1 MLQVCQGVEEQVR
14 LCAGGDHHLPRV
26 NRHSPLPAGREC
38 YLLSQRAVKVDAGV
52 GIFWFIGWLFT
63 IAFAQLVWWQ
73 AILGLL
79 VWPYY
84 LGLAVR

>member
-1 MLQVCQGVEEQVR
+1 VAR
-14 LCAGGDHHLPRV
+14 Y
-26 NRHSPLPAGREC
+26 N
-38 YLLSQRAVKVDAGV
+38 
-52 GIFWFIGWLFT
+52 LFT

-73 AILGLL
+73 SILGLL